1 MYIHVQHTKTL
12 FLCHFKLLS
21 DDIIQLHDTSNC
33 HWMPIILLRCWPESK
48 VDASGGVRLHQ
59 VCLGVIHLPPYNCK
73 NKIKLKRL
81 ISSRTCACRILL
93 SVYAIKKQYLLV
105 KFSHLDHV
113 MNHVVG
119 RQHDL
124 PTDNLQS
131 CWKGHR
137 PHSARNI
144 PSVLEF
150 SSLEDPDIQNG
161 NTACIR
167 HTCTKHA
174 YLVLDHL
181 LWDGMYMLNK
191 RI

>member
-1 MYIHVQHTKTL
+1 MTQFSCMIPVIVTECPSSYCDVDQRVKQM
-12 FLCHFKLLS
+12 LL
-21 DDIIQLHDTSNC
+21 
-33 HWMPIILLRCWPESK
+33 
-48 VDASGGVRLHQ
+48 GGVRLHQ
-59 VCLGVIHLPPYNCK
+59 VCLGVIHLPPYNCEK
-73 NKIKLKRL
+73 KKLKRL

-119 RQHDL
+119 RQHDS

-181 LWDGMYMLNK
+181 LWDRMYMLNK

>member
-21 DDIIQLHDTSNC
+21 DDTIQLHDTSNC

-48 VDASGGVRLHQ
+48 VDAFGGVRLHQ

-105 KFSHLDHV
+105 KFRSCYEPCSWETTWFADWKLTELLEGSHASQCQEYPLCFGV
-113 MNHVVG
+113 FFIG
-119 RQHDL
+119 G
-124 PTDNLQS
+124 S
-131 CWKGHR
+131 
-137 PHSARNI
+137 
-144 PSVLEF
+144 
-150 SSLEDPDIQNG
+150 
-161 NTACIR
+161 R
-167 HTCTKHA
+167 HPK
-174 YLVLDHL
+174 
-181 LWDGMYMLNK
+181 W
-191 RI
+191 